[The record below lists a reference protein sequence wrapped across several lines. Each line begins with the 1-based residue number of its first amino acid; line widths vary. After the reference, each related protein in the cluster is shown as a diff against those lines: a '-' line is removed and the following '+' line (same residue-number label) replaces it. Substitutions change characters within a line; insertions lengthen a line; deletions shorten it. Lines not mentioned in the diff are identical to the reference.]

1 MVRKSIKRRPRSR
14 TRKNKSKSRRTKK
27 GGCGCGNKS
36 TLVGGSANLDVLPKE
51 YYYSYN
57 SEPNYLN
64 DQMKGGKR
72 KRSRGVA
79 GLLGGSFG
87 IIGSAYS
94 LGPALDTKN
103 ADTLLGTNANPNS
116 DVTQQPASNAFQD
129 NVIPT
134 I

>member
-1 MVRKSIKRRPRSR
+1 MVRKTIKRRPRTR
-14 TRKNKSKSRRTKK
+14 TRKSKTRRTKTRK
-27 GGCGCGNKS
+27 GGGCGCNKP
-36 TLVGGSANLDVLPKE
+36 LLNGGSANLDVLPKE

-57 SEPNYLN
+57 SKPDYLN

-87 IIGSAYS
+87 VIGAAYS
-94 LGPALDTKN
+94 LGPLLDTQHAN
-103 ADTLLGTNANPNS
+103 TLLGANASATS
-116 DVTQQPASNAFQD
+116 DITQQPASDVF
-129 NVIPT
+129 PETT